1 MATGSVGPA
10 EPQLCQDGLLDVER
24 FHAEGKYEDTCEKD
38 KRRQLGRKGETYK
51 GRAEEGIMEKVLDE
65 KKDTEKKMELEKEEK
80 EDEEAR
86 GRRGRRSSNSRYR
99 RRTVTTRK
107 KEAKSM
113 KVETTTAI
121 IDEWGKDNKEC
132 FGLNKSSDITTLL
145 PVSFEQMPSKGTTK
159 LWECSKCEAM
169 FRSKVGL
176 DRHMR
181 EDHVFLCFVCG
192 EKLSDKKEYE
202 VHTAT
207 QHCTQVARCLS
218 CRTNF
223 PSYNEFREH
232 QEHCSG
238 IRIAEDTQIKA
249 ETVNTSPLLQKCII
263 SVDHTNLCHTEFVMD
278 NSGLQESESCEVDN
292 PEQKSKNETECND
305 VSTRQCGS
313 SQSSGWRVDEQAGGV
328 SQTSKKSE
336 ICPHCGKAFQRRSRL
351 LRHINYH
358 FGNKSFK
365 CVTCGKCFVEKGGLV
380 KHELTHDP
388 LHVPCQ
394 ECGKVCKTRRTLERH
409 LRTHQNK
416 LYTCQTCNKS
426 YKHEESLRIHKR
438 IHNPHGSGHICMVCE
453 QDCMTAQYLRMH
465 LATRHDGHMLSC
477 QLCSKTFKWKQSLRK
492 HMATYHSAEG
502 GSLECRKCEK
512 PMSSRAAL
520 DAHKVSHSEA
530 RPFSC
535 TICGKAFKQEQVR
548 DRHTAIV
555 HTDQKQFM
563 CPQCGALFKAK
574 AYLSQHISQV
584 HTTSQP
590 SKCMKCNKSFKTKAI
605 LKSHIKIVHTEA
617 KSTKYTCTLCGKS
630 FLSPKDL
637 ARHSKIHTGA
647 KDVICKVCGRQFSR
661 KDNMMAH
668 IRVHHNG
675 NKTVNNKEFSSGAK
689 TSTDLTSSSTD
700 SQLLPSFSIVPHS
713 STNVQGSLLTNEMA
727 ASNPVAIHPNSDT
740 AFTNS
745 STLTLD
751 SSIMCSASPDQMINS
766 KELSSA
772 SSTIPFSSTVADTVF
787 SLPNSFVVTSTTA
800 ENMSSSPV
808 DCIASVSPTCC
819 TTSCVISTSY
829 PSPVTNTS
837 PSSSN
842 RAVSV
847 SLYQPITVVHN
858 TANPCGIT
866 VAPIS
871 ASVSCTTTQAA
882 SAIGTLTASPIGTP
896 LSAATVGTSL
906 STATTSSTSPTVA
919 MAGTPLTTSPA
930 VQPEIITVQTGLVHP
945 GFTTVHTNLAPS
957 FTSGTNGIT
966 SGVMGTSG
974 GAPTGMTSPRA
985 CAEEDRIYVTTG
997 LVSPS
1002 TGGLSS
1008 CSSSQQIAQVMTD
1021 SSSVGGGNV
1030 PLALMLG
1037 TASPSLPISTGF
1049 TASSPVENTSC
1060 LLETGSILIPHPSLL
1075 QDTPLI
1081 VSEKAGV
1088 YTVVECGK
1096 LSPLETFTLHAAPNS
1111 SQASTTLVVQP
1122 LPVLSSTPASSTTTT
1137 TTATTTSIISVP
1149 SDATNGNATTESSAQ
1164 MTPTLVLT
1172 ANVVGSSS
1180 SADSETRPRFSS

>member
-249 ETVNTSPLLQKCII
+249 ETVNTSPLLQK
-263 SVDHTNLCHTEFVMD
+263 
-278 NSGLQESESCEVDN
+278 
-292 PEQKSKNETECND
+292 
-305 VSTRQCGS
+305 
-313 SQSSGWRVDEQAGGV
+313 W
-328 SQTSKKSE
+328 
-336 ICPHCGKAFQRRSRL
+336 
-351 LRHINYH
+351 
-358 FGNKSFK
+358 
-365 CVTCGKCFVEKGGLV
+365 
-380 KHELTHDP
+380 
-388 LHVPCQ
+388 
-394 ECGKVCKTRRTLERH
+394 
-409 LRTHQNK
+409 
-416 LYTCQTCNKS
+416 
-426 YKHEESLRIHKR
+426 
-438 IHNPHGSGHICMVCE
+438 SGHICMVCE